1 MTKNNLNSVIIH
13 FDSGDRRLNNVHSV
27 DTSKQQLNIGG
38 QVYAVSNDLSGITI
52 YYSDGRSE
60 YIAKNRF

>member
-1 MTKNNLNSVIIH
+1 MTKNNINSVIIH

-27 DTSKQQLNIGG
+27 NTSKQELNIGG

-52 YYSDGRSE
+52 HYSNGSSE